1 MFQDKMKTTNMK
13 KIILSGAL
21 AVAGIAI
28 ADAQTNTYSGY
39 FLDNYL
45 YRYQMNPALGNDNN
59 FVSMPGLGNLSIG
72 TQGTVHVN
80 KLFYNLD
87 GKTVLFTNPDLPD
100 SRVKKF
106 GNSNKLGFNIREN
119 IMSGGFKAWGGY
131 NTITIAAVANSQVSA
146 PGSLLNMLRD
156 GVKNDTYDIRNFG
169 VAANSY
175 AEIALNHSRDIKQV
189 PGLRV
194 GLTFKFLVGIA
205 NVYGKFNK
213 AQMTLGTDSWDIIS
227 DGEMYVSAK
236 GMKWETK
243 LNDDVAPARRYV
255 SGLKTDN
262 FSAPNGFGASFDLG
276 ATYKWR
282 DFNFS
287 LAILDLGGIAWTDT
301 QKATTNG
308 EQHFQTSDYVFT
320 VDGDDDTFDQ
330 MKNQLSALY
339 QLEPV
344 EGNFKRKSM
353 QGTTM
358 NIGVEYELP
367 YYRPLT
373 FGLLNTTRMCGGYTW
388 TEFRLSA
395 NVVPVKY
402 VSASA
407 NLVMGTYGVGF
418 GWLLNVTS
426 GKGFNIFLGMDR
438 TPGKLAKQMVP
449 LNSNF
454 NFNFGINFP
463 F

>member
-1 MFQDKMKTTNMK
+1 MKTTMIK
-13 KIILSGAL
+13 KYLLSGAL
-21 AVAGIAI
+21 AVAAI
-28 ADAQTNTYSGY
+28 SVANAQTNTYSGY
-39 FLDNYL
+39 FLDNFL
-45 YRYQMNPALGNDNN
+45 YQYQMNPALGNSNN
-59 FVSMPGLGNLSIG
+59 FVSFPGLGNLSVG
-72 TQGTVHVN
+72 TQGTVGLN
-80 KLFYNLD
+80 KVLYNYN
-87 GKTVLFTNPDLPD
+87 GQTVLFTHPDLTN
-100 SRVKKF
+100 VKKF
-106 GNSNKLGFNIREN
+106 GNSNKLGFNVREN

-131 NTITIAAVANSQVSA
+131 NTISIGVVANAQVGA

-156 GVKNDTYDIRNFG
+156 GIKNDSYDIKNFMLS
-169 VAANSY
+169 ANSY

-194 GLTFKFLVGIA
+194 GATFKFLVGMA
-205 NVYGKFNK
+205 NVYGKFKK
-213 AQMTLGTDSWDIIS
+213 ARMTLGQDSWDIIS
-227 DGEMYVSAK
+227 EGDVYVSGK
-236 GMKWETK
+236 GLDWETK
-243 LNDDVAPARRYV
+243 RNDNPGAGWDYV
-255 SGLKTDN
+255 SGINTDN
-262 FSAPNGFGASFDLG
+262 FSAPNGFGAAVDLG

-287 LAILDLGGIAWTDT
+287 LAILDLGGIAWTDSR
-301 QKATTNG
+301 KATTNG
-308 EQHFQTSDYVFT
+308 EHRFQSSKYTFEI
-320 VDGDDDTFDQ
+320 GNGDTFDN
-330 MKNQLSALY
+330 MKDDLAELY
-339 QLEPV
+339 QLQPV
-344 EGNFKRKSM
+344 EGNYKRSTM

-395 NVVPVKY
+395 NVTPVKY

-426 GKGFNIFLGMDR
+426 GKGFDIFLGMDR

-449 LNSNF
+449 LNSNL
-454 NFNFGINFP
+454 NFNFGMNFP

>member
-1 MFQDKMKTTNMK
+1 MK
-13 KIILSGAL
+13 KYIITGAL
-21 AVAGIAI
+21 ALAGLCVAN
-28 ADAQTNTYSGY
+28 AQTNTYSGY
-39 FLDNYL
+39 FLDNFL
-45 YRYQMNPALGNDNN
+45 YRYQLNPALANDNN
-59 FVSMPGLGNLSIG
+59 FVSFPGLGNLSVG
-72 TQGTVHVN
+72 TQGTVHLN
-80 KLFYNLD
+80 KLLYNYD
-87 GKTVLFTNPDLPD
+87 GKTVLFTNPNLPD
-100 SRVKKF
+100 SKVKSF
-106 GNSNKLGFNIREN
+106 GKSNKLGFNIREN

-131 NTITIAAVANSQVSA
+131 NTISIGVVANSQIGA

-156 GVKNDTYDIRNFG
+156 GIKNDTYDIQNFM

-194 GLTFKFLVGIA
+194 GLTFKFLVGMA
-205 NVYGKFNK
+205 NIYGKFNK
-213 AQMTLGTDSWDIIS
+213 AQMTLGQDSWDIIS
-227 DGEMYVSAK
+227 EGDVYLSGK
-236 GMKWETK
+236 GLKWETK
-243 LNDDVAPARRYV
+243 INDDEPMKPRKYI
-255 SGLKTDN
+255 SGVNTDN
-262 FSAPNGFGASFDLG
+262 FSAPNGFGAAFDLG

-301 QKATTNG
+301 QKASTNG
-308 EQHFQTSDYVFT
+308 EQHFQTSDYTFT
-320 VDGDDDTFDQ
+320 VNGDEDTFDQ

-344 EGNFKRKSM
+344 EGNYKRSTM

-367 YYRPLT
+367 YYRQLT
-373 FGLLNTTRMCGGYTW
+373 FGLLNTTRMCGNYTW

-395 NVVPVKY
+395 NVMPVKY

-418 GWLLNVTS
+418 GWLVNVTS

-438 TPGKLAKQMVP
+438 VPGKLSKQYVP

-454 NFNFGINFP
+454 NFNFGMNFP

>member
-1 MFQDKMKTTNMK
+1 MK
-13 KIILSGAL
+13 KVMIKKYIISGAL
-21 AVAGIAI
+21 AIAGFSMAS
-28 ADAQTNTYSGY
+28 AQTYTYSGY

-45 YRYQMNPALGNDNN
+45 YRYQLNPALGNDNG
-59 FVSMPGLGNLSIG
+59 FVSFPGLGNLSIG
-72 TQGTVHVN
+72 TQGTVHLN
-80 KLFYNLD
+80 KIFYNLN
-87 GKTVLFTNPDLPD
+87 GETVLFTNPNLPD
-100 SRVKKF
+100 NQVKKF
-106 GNSNKLGFNIREN
+106 GNSNKLGLNLREN
-119 IMSGGFKAWGGY
+119 IISAGFKAFGGY
-131 NTITIAAVANSQVSA
+131 NTISINVAVNSQIGA
-146 PGSLLNMLRD
+146 PGSLMNMLRE
-156 GVKNDTYDIRNFG
+156 GVSNKTYDIKDFM

-194 GLTFKFLVGIA
+194 GATFKFLVGIA

-213 AQMTLGTDSWDIIS
+213 AHMTLGEDSWDIVSEGDI
-227 DGEMYVSAK
+227 YVSGK
-236 GMKWETK
+236 GLKWETK
-243 LNDDVAPARRYV
+243 TNDDDPMKPRKYV
-255 SGLKTDN
+255 SGIKTDN
-262 FSAPNGFGASFDLG
+262 FSAPNGFGAAVDLG

-287 LAILDLGGIAWTDT
+287 LAIIDLGGIAWTDS
-301 QKATTNG
+301 QKASTNG
-308 EQHFQTSDYVFT
+308 EQRFQTSDYTFQVN
-320 VDGDDDTFDQ
+320 GDDDTFDQ
-330 MKNQLSALY
+330 MKDQLSALY

-344 EGNFKRKSM
+344 EGNYKRSTM

-395 NVVPVKY
+395 NVMPVKY

-438 TPGKLAKQMVP
+438 VPGKFAKQMVP

-454 NFNFGINFP
+454 NFNFGLNFP

>member
-1 MFQDKMKTTNMK
+1 MNK
-13 KIILSGAL
+13 KYLLSGAL
-21 AVAGIAI
+21 ALAGMAVVS
-28 ADAQTNTYSGY
+28 AQTNTYSGY
-39 FLDNYL
+39 FLDNFL
-45 YRYQMNPALGNDNN
+45 YRYQMNPALGNDDG
-59 FVSMPGLGNLSIG
+59 FVGFPGLGNLSVQ
-72 TQGTVHVN
+72 TQGTVHLN
-80 KLFYNLD
+80 KIIYTLD
-87 GKTVLFTNPDLPD
+87 GKTVLFTNPGLTDI
-100 SRVKKF
+100 KKF
-106 GNSNKLGFNIREN
+106 GNSNKLGLNFKEN
-119 IMSGGFKAWGGY
+119 IINVGFKALGGY
-131 NTITIAAVANSQVSA
+131 NTVSVSAVANSNVAA
-146 PGSLLNMLRD
+146 PGSLLNMLRE
-156 GVKNDTYDIRNFG
+156 GVANKTYDIKDFM
-169 VAANSY
+169 VYANSY

-194 GLTFKFLVGIA
+194 GATFKFIVGFA
-205 NVYGKFNK
+205 NAYGKFNK
-213 AQMTLGTDSWDIIS
+213 AQMTLGQDSWDIIS
-227 DGEMYVSAK
+227 EGDVYLSAK
-236 GMKWETK
+236 GLDWETK
-243 LNDDVAPARRYV
+243 TNNDDPMKPRKYV
-255 SGLKTDN
+255 SGVNTDN
-262 FSAPNGFGASFDLG
+262 FSAPNGFGAAVDLG

-301 QKATTNG
+301 KKASTNG
-308 EQHFQTSDYVFT
+308 EQHFQTSDYTFT
-320 VDGDDDTFDQ
+320 VNGDDDTFDQ

-339 QLEPV
+339 QLSPME
-344 EGNFKRKSM
+344 ENYKRSTM

-395 NVVPVKY
+395 NVMPVKY

-407 NLVMGTYGVGF
+407 NLVCGTYGVGF

-426 GKGFNIFLGMDR
+426 GKGIDLFFGMDR
-438 TPGKLAKQMVP
+438 VPGKLSKQYVP

-454 NFNFGINFP
+454 NFNFGLNFP